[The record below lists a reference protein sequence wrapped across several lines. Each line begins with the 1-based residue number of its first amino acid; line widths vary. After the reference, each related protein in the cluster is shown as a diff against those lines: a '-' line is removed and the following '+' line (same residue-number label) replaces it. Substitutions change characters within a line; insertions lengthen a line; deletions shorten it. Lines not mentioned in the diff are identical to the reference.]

1 MDIRN
6 WSNMTAN
13 IWRQFTFILKN
24 TNFQIFDEEINV
36 SPSTATLKLPETYLR
51 LFQTSVMELF
61 SENS

>member
-1 MDIRN
+1 
-6 WSNMTAN
+6 MTAN

-36 SPSTATLKLPETYLR
+36 SPSTAMLKPPETYLR
-51 LFQTSVMELF
+51 LFQTSVMEFF

>member
-1 MDIRN
+1 
-6 WSNMTAN
+6 MTAN

>member
-36 SPSTATLKLPETYLR
+36 SPSTAMLKPPETYLR